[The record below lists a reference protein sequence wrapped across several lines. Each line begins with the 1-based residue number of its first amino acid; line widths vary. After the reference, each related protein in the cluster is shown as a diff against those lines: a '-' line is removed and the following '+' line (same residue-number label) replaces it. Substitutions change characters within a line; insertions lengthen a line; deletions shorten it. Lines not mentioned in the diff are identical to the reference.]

1 MKHYNRI
8 NEEIQ
13 SETKRQLLSAITD
26 MTDLNTQNLNDVFV
40 ELNRDAMNRVSYMNS
55 QIYLSLKYLKMLI
68 VWTSAV

>member
-26 MTDLNTQNLNDVFV
+26 MTDLNTQNLNNVFV

-55 QIYLSLKYLKMLI
+55 QIYFSLKYLKMLI

>member
-26 MTDLNTQNLNDVFV
+26 MTDLNTQNLNNVFV

-55 QIYLSLKYLKMLI
+55 QIYFSLKYLKMRI